1 MPNNP
6 KKEIGNKGPCWKC
19 GDTIFCNAKEYN
31 GETKAQW
38 QDKDGKA
45 HYNKEGNCKGAL
57 TPNVPQPNTEPT
69 YEDFK
74 PQFTSP
80 EEAKIWID
88 VVNKVA
94 EYTILAQKELMSY
107 PDIKNPALKGLI
119 TKISFE
125 VLNKIQERQANG

>member
-45 HYNKEGNCKGAL
+45 HYNKEGNCK
-57 TPNVPQPNTEPT
+57 TPNMPQPDTEPT
-69 YEDFK
+69 YENFK
-74 PQFTSP
+74 PQFVST

-88 VVNKVA
+88 IVTKVK
-94 EYTILAQKELMSY
+94 EYTILAQQEL